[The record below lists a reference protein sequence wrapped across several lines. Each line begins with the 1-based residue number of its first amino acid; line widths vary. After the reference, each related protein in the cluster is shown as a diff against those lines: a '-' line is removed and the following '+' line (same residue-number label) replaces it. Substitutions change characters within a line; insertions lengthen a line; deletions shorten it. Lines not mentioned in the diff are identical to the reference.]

1 MERVETTCDRAERSA
16 DGKWKERCC
25 PVPSTALESSF
36 LLSLYFKQCTEVGPS
51 TIVLGKT

>member
-25 PVPSTALESSF
+25 PVPSAGLESSF

-51 TIVLGKT
+51 SIVLEKT